1 MHISPPFATFAKAPK
16 PSHAMDNN
24 FAITIGRS
32 FGSGGRV
39 LGRLVAE
46 RLGIPFYD
54 KRLLLEAA
62 RHSGVAPEYFERNDE
77 RMPRFISGVFSF
89 AHGYNPMS
97 WYSDPTSISADSI
110 YKAQCDCIRRIA
122 ERESCVIV
130 GRTADYVLR
139 HATNTVNIFVHA
151 PESDCIR
158 RIIERNDAADPEQAR
173 ALARRANKLRASF
186 YNFYTD
192 KTWGDARSYDL
203 TVDSSSM
210 PMERLADFLIGYVRM
225 RLGNN

>member
-1 MHISPPFATFAKAPK
+1 
-16 PSHAMDNN
+16 MDKKYV
-24 FAITIGRS
+24 ITVGRT

-39 LGRLVAE
+39 LGRLLAD

-62 RHSGVAPEYFERNDE
+62 RQAGVAPEYFERNDE

-89 AHGYNPMS
+89 AHGFNPMS
-97 WYSDPTSISADSI
+97 WYSDPTTISSDSI
-110 YKAQCDCIRRIA
+110 YKAQCDYIRELSA
-122 ERESCVIV
+122 RESCVIV

-139 HATNTVNIFVHA
+139 DVPNTINIFVHA
-151 PESDCIR
+151 PEAACVS
-158 RIIERNDAADPEQAR
+158 RIIERHDALSPDEAR
-173 ALARRANKLRASF
+173 TLARRANKLRAAF

-203 TVDSSSM
+203 TLDSSLL
-210 PMERLADFLIGYVRM
+210 PMEQSVDLIISYLRT
-225 RLGNN
+225 RLGQNI

>member
-1 MHISPPFATFAKAPK
+1 
-16 PSHAMDNN
+16 MDKKYV
-24 FAITIGRS
+24 ITVGRT

-39 LGRLVAE
+39 LGRLLAD

-62 RHSGVAPEYFERNDE
+62 RQAGVAPEYFERNDE

-89 AHGYNPMS
+89 AHGFNPMS
-97 WYSDPTSISADSI
+97 WYSDPTTISSDSI
-110 YKAQCDCIRRIA
+110 YKAQCDYIRELSA
-122 ERESCVIV
+122 RESCVTV

-139 HATNTVNIFVHA
+139 DVPNTINIFVHA
-151 PESDCIR
+151 PEAACVS
-158 RIIERNDAADPEQAR
+158 RIIERHDALSPDEAR
-173 ALARRANKLRASF
+173 TLARRANKLRAAF

-203 TVDSSSM
+203 TLDSSLL
-210 PMERLADFLIGYVRM
+210 PMEQSVDLIISYLRT
-225 RLGNN
+225 RLGQNI

>member
-1 MHISPPFATFAKAPK
+1 
-16 PSHAMDNN
+16 MDKKYV
-24 FAITIGRS
+24 ITVGRT

-39 LGRLVAE
+39 LGRLLAD

-62 RHSGVAPEYFERNDE
+62 RQAGVAPEYFERNDE

-89 AHGYNPMS
+89 AHGFNPMS
-97 WYSDPTSISADSI
+97 WYSDPTTISSDSI
-110 YKAQCDCIRRIA
+110 YKAQCDYIRELSA
-122 ERESCVIV
+122 RESCVIV

-139 HATNTVNIFVHA
+139 DVPNTINIFVHA
-151 PESDCIR
+151 PEAACVS
-158 RIIERNDAADPEQAR
+158 RIIERHDALSPDEAR
-173 ALARRANKLRASF
+173 TLARRANKLRAAF

-203 TVDSSSM
+203 TLDSSLL
-210 PMERLADFLIGYVRM
+210 PMEQSVDLIIRYLRT
-225 RLGNN
+225 RLGQNI